1 MPRPGIRG
9 TQFLKLS
16 LALSI
21 AVVLYAVPSAMA
33 EDSSGGAQFDPN
45 APATPITPTIA
56 GSKAKLSKDGRTAL
70 IPEDAPQNVQDAIKA
85 ANAIAGKPYQWG
97 GGHASFKSKGYDCSG
112 AISYALHG
120 AGVLSSPLDSTSFMS
135 WGHGGR
141 NAWITIYTNP
151 GHAYAI
157 IAGLRFDT
165 SGVGGKG
172 PRWRPEARS
181 SSGFKVR
188 HPKSF

>member
-1 MPRPGIRG
+1 MPRPRTRG
-9 TQFLKLS
+9 NQQLKLFVALAITAS
-16 LALSI
+16 LFAAS
-21 AVVLYAVPSAMA
+21 SASA
-33 EDSSGGAQFDPN
+33 ADESGGAQFDPN
-45 APATPITPTIA
+45 ATAKSTTPTIA

-70 IPEDAPQNVQDAIKA
+70 IPEDAPQNVQDAIAA
-85 ANAIAGKPYQWG
+85 ANEIAGKPYLWG
-97 GGHASFKSKGYDCSG
+97 GGHASFKAKGYDCSG

-120 AGVLSSPLDSTSFMS
+120 GKLLSSPLDSTSFMS

-141 NAWITIYTNP
+141 NAWVTIYTNP
-151 GHAYAI
+151 GHAYI
-157 IAGLRFDT
+157 ILAGLRFDT

-188 HPKSF
+188 HPKVL